1 MFQRKKFKKLLSA
14 DWKTWIK
21 GEINMEVTRAWKV
34 YGLPGHR
41 QRESFF
47 ESVKYDFSVAGDVRI
62 IELENSDKTGTNEYT
77 IIRITRNTSAE
88 AESELWGQLH
98 DGAFENSDI
107 GMIEEIEC

>member
-1 MFQRKKFKKLLSA
+1 MA
-14 DWKTWIK
+14 
-21 GEINMEVTRAWKV
+21 VTRAWKV

-88 AESELWGQLH
+88 DVDRKRLGRVLRHLPFLMQKCLTLIRKFAILS
-98 DGAFENSDI
+98 
-107 GMIEEIEC
+107 